1 MTTIVVDTLQSDN
14 GTLQIAD
21 GTQLDFGDGGALV
34 LPGSVVN
41 FAYVEYDGRTST
53 SCNNNSFTVV
63 PQMEVELVRKV
74 AGSSFHIAF
83 MVNAECTSHDHGLTI
98 HRRSNDGS
106 WSLIGYNTDVGT
118 QRWSGVNHGW
128 YDRNNNSTPYN
139 MGGVWYDPSPSNSTF
154 PVGTRM
160 QYTIG
165 TRSSNSGNR
174 TFWINRTDSR
184 IGQNA
189 YENMVSA
196 GYVMEIAP

>member
-1 MTTIVVDTLQSDN
+1 MEIKVDTLQSDN

-21 GTQLDFGDGGALV
+21 GTQLDFGNDGALI

-41 FAYVEYDGRTST
+41 FAYVEYDGRTGT
-53 SCNNNSFTVV
+53 SCPNNNHIVV
-63 PQMEVELVRKV
+63 PQMEVELERKV

-83 MVNAECTSHDHGLTI
+83 MVNAECTSHDHMLSI
-98 HRRSNDGS
+98 HRRKNDGS
-106 WSLIGYNTDVGT
+106 WSLIGYNTDVGV

-139 MGGVWYDPSPSNSTF
+139 MSAIWLDNAPSNSTY

-165 TRSSNSGNR
+165 TRSSNTGNR

-189 YENMVSA
+189 YENMVSS

>member
-1 MTTIVVDTLQSDN
+1 MEIIVDTLQSDD

-21 GTQLDFGDGGALV
+21 GTQLDFGSDGSLI

-41 FAYVEYDGRTST
+41 FAYVEYDGRTGT
-53 SCNNNSFTVV
+53 SCPNNAFITV
-63 PQMEVELVRKV
+63 PQMEIEIQRKV
-74 AGSSFHIAF
+74 AGSSFHVVF
-83 MVNAECTSHDHGLTI
+83 MVNGECTSHDHGLTI
-98 HRRSNDGS
+98 HRRPAGGS
-106 WSLIGYNTDVGT
+106 WSLIGYNTDVGQ

-139 MGGVWYDPSPSNSTF
+139 MSGVWYDSAPSNSTF
-154 PVGTRM
+154 PVGSTIG
-160 QYTIG
+160 YTIG
-165 TRSSNSGNR
+165 TRSSNKGNR

-189 YENMVSA
+189 YENMVST

>member
-1 MTTIVVDTLQSDN
+1 MEIIVDTLQSDN

-21 GTQLDFGDGGALV
+21 GTQLDFGSDGSLV

-41 FAYVEYDGRTST
+41 FAYVEYDGRTGT
-53 SCNNNSFTVV
+53 SCPNNNFITI
-63 PQMEVELVRKV
+63 PQMEIEIERKV
-74 AGSSFHIAF
+74 AGSSFHVVF
-83 MVNAECTSHDHGLTI
+83 MINGECTSHDHGLTI
-98 HRRSNDGS
+98 HRRPAGGS
-106 WSLIGYNTDVGT
+106 WSLIGYNTDVGA

-128 YDRNNNSTPYN
+128 YDRDNNSTPYN
-139 MGGVWYDPSPSNSTF
+139 MSGVWYDSAPSNSTF
-154 PVGTRM
+154 PVGSKIG
-160 QYTIG
+160 YTVG

-189 YENMVSA
+189 YENMVST

>member
-21 GTQLDFGDGGALV
+21 GTQLDFGTDGALV

-41 FAYVEYDGRTST
+41 FSYIEYDGRTGT
-53 SCNNNSFTVV
+53 SCPNNNHIVI
-63 PQMEVELVRKV
+63 PQMQVELERKV

-83 MVNAECTSHDHGLTI
+83 MVNGECTSHNHMLSI
-98 HRRSNDGS
+98 HRRKNDGG
-106 WSLIGYNTDVGT
+106 WSLLGYNTDVGVE
-118 QRWSGVNHGW
+118 RWSGVNHGW
-128 YDRNNNSTPYN
+128 YDRDENSTPYN
-139 MGGVWYDPSPSNSTF
+139 MSAIWFDNAPSNSTY

-160 QYTIG
+160 QYTVG
-165 TRSSNSGNR
+165 TRSSNTGNR

-189 YENMVSA
+189 YENMVSS

>member
-1 MTTIVVDTLQSDN
+1 MTTIVVDTLESSN

-83 MVNAECTSHDHGLTI
+83 MINAECTSHDHGLTI
-98 HRRSNDGS
+98 HRRSNDGG
-106 WSLIGYNTDVGT
+106 WSLIGYNTEVGT

>member
-1 MTTIVVDTLQSDN
+1 MEIKVDTLQSDN

-21 GTQLDFGDGGALV
+21 GTQLDFGSDGALV

-41 FAYVEYDGRTST
+41 FSYIEYDGRTGT
-53 SCNNNSFTVV
+53 SCPNNNHIVI
-63 PQMEVELVRKV
+63 PQMQVELERKV

-83 MVNAECTSHDHGLTI
+83 MVNGECTSHDHALSI
-98 HRRSNDGS
+98 HRRKNDGS
-106 WSLIGYNTDVGT
+106 WSLLGYNTDVGV

-128 YDRNNNSTPYN
+128 YDRDNNSTPYN
-139 MGGVWYDPSPSNSTF
+139 MSAIWLDSAPSNSTY

-160 QYTIG
+160 QYTVG
-165 TRSSNSGNR
+165 TRSSNTGNR

-189 YENMVSA
+189 YENMVSS

>member
-1 MTTIVVDTLQSDN
+1 MTTIVVDTLESSN

-83 MVNAECTSHDHGLTI
+83 MINAECTSHDHGLTI
-98 HRRSNDGS
+98 HRRSNDGG

>member
-21 GTQLDFGDGGALV
+21 GTQLDFGSDGALV

-41 FAYVEYDGRTST
+41 FSYIEYDGRTGT
-53 SCNNNSFTVV
+53 SCPNNNHIVI
-63 PQMEVELVRKV
+63 PQMQVELERKV

-83 MVNAECTSHDHGLTI
+83 MVNGECTSHDHALSI
-98 HRRSNDGS
+98 HRRKNDGS
-106 WSLIGYNTDVGT
+106 WSLLGYNTDVGV

-128 YDRNNNSTPYN
+128 YDRDNNSTPYN
-139 MGGVWYDPSPSNSTF
+139 MSAIWLDSAPSNSTY

-160 QYTIG
+160 QYTVG

-189 YENMVSA
+189 YENMVSS

>member
-21 GTQLDFGDGGALV
+21 GTQLDFGTDGALV

-41 FAYVEYDGRTST
+41 FSYIEYDGRTGT
-53 SCNNNSFTVV
+53 SCPNNNHIVI
-63 PQMEVELVRKV
+63 PQMQVELERKV

-83 MVNAECTSHDHGLTI
+83 MVNGECTSHDHALSI
-98 HRRSNDGS
+98 HRRKNDGS
-106 WSLIGYNTDVGT
+106 WSLLGYNTDVGV

-128 YDRNNNSTPYN
+128 YDRDENSTPYN
-139 MGGVWYDPSPSNSTF
+139 MSAIWFDNAPSNSTY

-160 QYTIG
+160 QYTVG

-189 YENMVSA
+189 YENMVSS

>member
-1 MTTIVVDTLQSDN
+1 MEIKVDTLQSDN

-21 GTQLDFGDGGALV
+21 GTQLDFGTDGALV

-41 FAYVEYDGRTST
+41 FSYIEYDGRTGT
-53 SCNNNSFTVV
+53 SCPNNNHIVI
-63 PQMEVELVRKV
+63 PQMQVELERKV

-83 MVNAECTSHDHGLTI
+83 MVNGECTSHDHALSI
-98 HRRSNDGS
+98 HRRKNDGS
-106 WSLIGYNTDVGT
+106 WSLLGYNTDVGV

-128 YDRNNNSTPYN
+128 YDRDNNSTPYN
-139 MGGVWYDPSPSNSTF
+139 MSAIWLDSAPSNSTY

-160 QYTIG
+160 QYTVG
-165 TRSSNSGNR
+165 TRSSNTGNR

-189 YENMVSA
+189 YENMVSS

>member
-21 GTQLDFGDGGALV
+21 GTQLDFGTDGALV

-41 FAYVEYDGRTST
+41 FAYVEYDGRTGT
-53 SCNNNSFTVV
+53 SCNNNSFTVI
-63 PQMEVELVRKV
+63 PQMEIEIERKV
-74 AGSSFHIAF
+74 SGSSFHICF
-83 MVNAECTSHDHGLTI
+83 MINGECTSHDHGLTV
-98 HRRSNDGS
+98 HRRVNGGG
-106 WSLIGYNTDVGT
+106 WSLIGYNTDVGA

-128 YDRNNNSTPYN
+128 YDRDNNSTPYN
-139 MGGVWYDPSPSNSTF
+139 MSGVWYDPSPSNSSF
-154 PVGTRM
+154 PVGSTIS
-160 QYTIG
+160 YTVG

-174 TFWINRTDSR
+174 TYWINRTDSR

>member
-1 MTTIVVDTLQSDN
+1 MEIKVDTLQSDN

-21 GTQLDFGDGGALV
+21 GTQLDFGTDGALV

-41 FAYVEYDGRTST
+41 FSYIEYDGRTGT
-53 SCNNNSFTVV
+53 SCPNNNHIVV
-63 PQMEVELVRKV
+63 PQMEVELERKV

-83 MVNAECTSHDHGLTI
+83 MVNGECTSHDHALSI
-98 HRRSNDGS
+98 HRRKNDGS
-106 WSLIGYNTDVGT
+106 WSLLGYNTDVGV

-128 YDRNNNSTPYN
+128 YDRDNNSTPYN
-139 MGGVWYDPSPSNSTF
+139 MSAIWLDSAPSNSTY

-160 QYTIG
+160 QYTVG

-189 YENMVSA
+189 YENMVSS

>member
-21 GTQLDFGDGGALV
+21 GTQLDFGTDGALV

-41 FAYVEYDGRTST
+41 FSYIEYDGRTGT
-53 SCNNNSFTVV
+53 SCPNNNHIVI
-63 PQMEVELVRKV
+63 PQMQVELERKV

-83 MVNAECTSHDHGLTI
+83 MVNGECTSHDHALSI
-98 HRRSNDGS
+98 HRRKNDGS
-106 WSLIGYNTDVGT
+106 WSLLGYNTDVGV

-128 YDRNNNSTPYN
+128 YDRDNNSTPYN
-139 MGGVWYDPSPSNSTF
+139 MSAIWLDSAPSNSTY

-160 QYTIG
+160 QYTVG
-165 TRSSNSGNR
+165 TRSSNTGNR

-189 YENMVSA
+189 YENMVSS

>member
-1 MTTIVVDTLQSDN
+1 MEIKVDTLQSDS
-14 GTLQIAD
+14 GILQIAD

-98 HRRSNDGS
+98 HRRKNDGS

-139 MGGVWYDPSPSNSTF
+139 MGGVWFDPAQSNSTF

>member
-1 MTTIVVDTLQSDN
+1 MEIIVDTIQSDN

-21 GTQLDFGDGGALV
+21 GTQLDFGNDGSLI

-41 FAYVEYDGRTST
+41 FAHVEYDGRTGT
-53 SCNNNSFTVV
+53 SCPNNSFITI
-63 PQMEVELVRKV
+63 PQMEIEIQRKV
-74 AGSSFHIAF
+74 AGSSFHVVF
-83 MVNAECTSHDHGLTI
+83 MVNGECTSHDHMLTI
-98 HRRSNDGS
+98 HRRVNGGG
-106 WSLIGYNTDVGT
+106 WSLIGYNTDVGA

-128 YDRNNNSTPYN
+128 YDRDNNSTPYN
-139 MGGVWYDPSPSNSTF
+139 MSAVWYDNSPSNSTF
-154 PVGTRM
+154 PVGSTIG
-160 QYTIG
+160 YTVG

-189 YENMVSA
+189 YENMVST

>member
-1 MTTIVVDTLQSDN
+1 M
-14 GTLQIAD
+14 
-21 GTQLDFGDGGALV
+21 
-34 LPGSVVN
+34 PGSVVN

-98 HRRSNDGS
+98 HRRKNDGS

-139 MGGVWYDPSPSNSTF
+139 MGGVWFDPAPSNSTF

>member
-1 MTTIVVDTLQSDN
+1 MEIIVDTLQSDN

-21 GTQLDFGDGGALV
+21 GTELDFGNDGSLI

-41 FAYVEYDGRTST
+41 FNYVEYDGRTGT
-53 SCNNNSFTVV
+53 SCPNNLFVTI
-63 PQMEVELVRKV
+63 PQMEVEITRKV
-74 AGSSFHIAF
+74 AGSSFHVVF
-83 MVNAECTSHDHGLTI
+83 MINGECTSHDHGFTI
-98 HRRSNDGS
+98 HRRVNGGG
-106 WSLIGYNTDVGT
+106 WSLVGYNTDIGA

-128 YDRNNNSTPYN
+128 YDRDNNSTPYN
-139 MGGVWYDPSPSNSTF
+139 ASCVWYDPAPSNSTF
-154 PVGTRM
+154 PVGSTM
-160 QYTIG
+160 AYTVG

-189 YENMVSA
+189 YENMVSV

>member
-1 MTTIVVDTLQSDN
+1 MEIKVDTLQSDN
-14 GTLQIAD
+14 GILQIAD
-21 GTQLDFGDGGALV
+21 GTQLDFGDSGALV

-41 FAYVEYDGRTST
+41 FAFVEYDGRTST
-53 SCNNNSFTVV
+53 SCNNNSFTVI
-63 PQMEVELVRKV
+63 PQMEIEIERKV

-83 MVNAECTSHDHGLTI
+83 MINGENTSHDHGLTI
-98 HRRSNDGS
+98 HRRPANGS

-128 YDRNNNSTPYN
+128 YDRDNNSTPYN
-139 MGGVWYDPSPSNSTF
+139 MSGIWYDPAPSNSSF
-154 PVGTRM
+154 PVGSKIG
-160 QYTIG
+160 YTVG

-189 YENMVSA
+189 YENMVSS